1 MEMEISV
8 REAANQAAF
17 MLSAIRE
24 LRADGRELK
33 KKRQETQSSQKG
45 SILGPL
51 LGPAIKADKGA
62 AEKPPGF
69 EVPDNLE
76 FVGLELDLP
85 VGFRRLR
92 WAMLSSKSQ
101 FLIEGVLRT
110 EAKYDKYV
118 FFFCCKSRR
127 VAHPANSRALEFQ
140 QSHGRSTMNL
150 LDCRTCQM
158 VLAKL
163 TL

>member
-8 REAANQAAF
+8 SDAANQAAF

-33 KKRQETQSSQKG
+33 KKRQETQSAQKG

-51 LGPAIKADKGA
+51 LGPAIRLDKATA
-62 AEKPPGF
+62 PEKPPGF
-69 EVPDNLE
+69 EVPENLE

-92 WAMLSSKSQ
+92 WALLSSNSQ
-101 FLIEGVLRT
+101 FLVDGVLRA
-110 EAKYDKYV
+110 EAKYDRYV
-118 FFFCCKSRR
+118 SLCLSNRR
-127 VAHPANSRALEFQ
+127 F
-140 QSHGRSTMNL
+140 
-150 LDCRTCQM
+150 
-158 VLAKL
+158 
-163 TL
+163 